1 MTISRLIAAIFL
13 TLVSPITGDSGTSR
27 GSRKKKCP
35 GCAVTLENH
44 TFGDQATDCEGPP
57 QQQKQQPQQTP
68 PFSKQSSATILKATT
83 TPADA
88 KVDFKR
94 EQLRQLELEQQR
106 LMREIS
112 SEEKKLDEEIERRKN
127 AIEHLKSVR
136 KSTSSTHPH
145 LQEESFPPPQPRDQ
159 SIAAHSA
166 AILDSSTAPL
176 LPPKNVSTLLGNIS
190 SLLGSNNIEGQ
201 GHPSQ
206 PHQQQQSVN
215 PLFSSSYPA
224 TSASSY
230 NPVDQSEL
238 FLRPTR
244 ANDVTRGKALRIV
257 DFVSR
262 IRPSEDEKILSYD
275 SNCKLTLTLQDRK
288 PKLSSVT
295 VEQFNIANLRI
306 FYELL
311 FSGKLSTLRDIQEYL
326 SYVIKILE
334 LANKYTWES
343 VLLYDDEFR
352 ILQHTYGFSWAT
364 DHSHLHEAVLM
375 PRWAAHLSRNK
386 QGSPSYLLPY
396 NNSDSGYKHPSNFVT
411 HLSSGSE
418 ICRLFNCRKGCQRP
432 QCKFSHVCN
441 RKVGSQACGKNHA
454 GVSHPP
460 DSQDQ

>member
-13 TLVSPITGDSGTSR
+13 TLVSPIAGDPGTSR

-44 TFGDQATDCEGPP
+44 TFGDQNADCEGPL
-57 QQQKQQPQQTP
+57 QQQKQSSATP
-68 PFSKQSSATILKATT
+68 PSSKQSSATILKATP
-83 TPADA
+83 TPADP

-112 SEEKKLDEEIERRKN
+112 FEEKKLDEEIARRKT
-127 AIEHLKSVR
+127 AIEQLKAVR
-136 KSTSSTHPH
+136 KSTSNNHPH

-166 AILDSSTAPL
+166 AILDSSMAPL
-176 LPPKNVSTLLGNIS
+176 LPPNNVSTLLGNIS
-190 SLLGSNNIEGQ
+190 SLLGPNNESQ

-206 PHQQQQSVN
+206 PHQQQSIN
-215 PLFSSSYPA
+215 PLFSSSFPT
-224 TSASSY
+224 TSASSN

-275 SNCKLTLTLQDRK
+275 NNCKLTLTLQDRK

-386 QGSPSYLLPY
+386 QGSPSYLSPY
-396 NNSDSGYKHPSNFVT
+396 NNSDSGYKHHNFVT

-460 DSQDQ
+460 DNQDQ